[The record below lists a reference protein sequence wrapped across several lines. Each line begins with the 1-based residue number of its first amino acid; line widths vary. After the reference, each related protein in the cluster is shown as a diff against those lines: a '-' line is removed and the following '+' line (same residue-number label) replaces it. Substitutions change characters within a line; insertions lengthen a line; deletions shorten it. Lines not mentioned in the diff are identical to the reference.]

1 MCGTAPLSLTSRA
14 RASKSNDI
22 ESLNYRLIPANTIYD
37 LYTVRAHTA
46 SIDIY
51 IYIHCV
57 YIHACCGLCRFSKTS
72 VTRIGTH
79 RFVSRRESGY
89 SDREIAEVRQT
100 EMSYG

>member
-1 MCGTAPLSLTSRA
+1 MRYGGIDVWYSASLTHFTCA

-51 IYIHCV
+51 IYTVCIYMPAAACV
-57 YIHACCGLCRFSKTS
+57 AFLKPR
-72 VTRIGTH
+72 
-79 RFVSRRESGY
+79 
-89 SDREIAEVRQT
+89 
-100 EMSYG
+100 